1 MSKFHCSKCN
11 FTTMRK
17 YNLSRHMLSHTNDT
31 EKERDWT
38 ICKFCDKKF
47 STIGNCRRH
56 MVSCV
61 ESEQNA
67 PKVVIGASKVVIG
80 ASKVVIEPSKVVI
93 EPPKLVI
100 DEQKQQFP
108 CPTCYKSY
116 SRQQYLQDHLPK
128 CKRVSCATDCE
139 KCHKHFSC
147 FSNLAKHRKIC
158 KVQIVSSPC
167 LQQNTE
173 QATDFQKQALVMS
186 FICLTGFVE
195 FLKKYNESCQ

>member
-1 MSKFHCSKCN
+1 
-11 FTTMRK
+11 
-17 YNLSRHMLSHTNDT
+17 MLSHANDT

-67 PKVVIGASKVVIG
+67 PKVVI
-80 ASKVVIEPSKVVI
+80 EPPKVVI
-93 EPPKLVI
+93 EPPKVVIEPPKVVI

-173 QATDFQKQALVMS
+173 QTTDSQKQALVMS